1 MIPYTRVT
9 LLAPDRRAEV
19 VIPSDEAVGVQYP
32 ALLALLGL
40 SEGADLPSIQ
50 LVRPDGTL
58 VDPELDLVAQKVRD
72 GEILRLIPDDEVPP
86 PAEISDVAGALTQA
100 TDSHPWRWKAS
111 DRILGTGT
119 LLLVVGLILARTW
132 LQEGS
137 GGLPHWSW
145 PLPGLAVV
153 VAGALVFRFAGPDDS
168 RPRAALVRE
177 AGTLLTCCG
186 AGVLLPALVHL
197 ARVSND
203 AAGAVTALII
213 MFLAIGVIAVGR
225 RHEGCLFGAA
235 VAVMLAG
242 LHPLLSRVT
251 DDGLLVVGA
260 IGAGS
265 LVLLGMLPWLSL
277 LVSGASRLDD
287 EALAGVLPP
296 RRRVDLVVRRSHDA
310 LASAALACAA
320 AVSWSATQLARAD
333 NPWARGLA
341 AALVLALLLRSRAFP
356 LRLEVLALWAA
367 ALPPALA
374 LTDLLPGPGVR
385 TAVIAAAVLILAS
398 AGLYRPPAH
407 NRVRL
412 RHWGDRLEALAVVCT
427 LPLICGMT
435 GMFSR
440 LLEVFE

>member
-153 VAGALVFRFAGPDDS
+153 AAGALVFRFAGPDDS

-235 VAVMLAG
+235 VAAMLAG

-398 AGLYRPPAH
+398 ASLYRPPAH

-412 RHWGDRLEALAVVCT
+412 RHWGDRLESLAVVCT

>member
-153 VAGALVFRFAGPDDS
+153 AAGALVFRFAGPC
-168 RPRAALVRE
+168 
-177 AGTLLTCCG
+177 AGG
-186 AGVLLPALVHL
+186 GDPSDV
-197 ARVSND
+197 
-203 AAGAVTALII
+203 
-213 MFLAIGVIAVGR
+213 
-225 RHEGCLFGAA
+225 
-235 VAVMLAG
+235 
-242 LHPLLSRVT
+242 
-251 DDGLLVVGA
+251 
-260 IGAGS
+260 
-265 LVLLGMLPWLSL
+265 
-277 LVSGASRLDD
+277 
-287 EALAGVLPP
+287 
-296 RRRVDLVVRRSHDA
+296 
-310 LASAALACAA
+310 
-320 AVSWSATQLARAD
+320 
-333 NPWARGLA
+333 
-341 AALVLALLLRSRAFP
+341 LRSRSAP
-356 LRLEVLALWAA
+356 ACPRAPRTRLERRRRGRDGPHHHVPRHRRHRRRKAPRG
-367 ALPPALA
+367 LPVRGRRGRDARGSSPAPE
-374 LTDLLPGPGVR
+374 PGDG
-385 TAVIAAAVLILAS
+385 
-398 AGLYRPPAH
+398 
-407 NRVRL
+407 
-412 RHWGDRLEALAVVCT
+412 
-427 LPLICGMT
+427 
-435 GMFSR
+435 
-440 LLEVFE
+440 

>member
-153 VAGALVFRFAGPDDS
+153 AAGALVFRFAGPDDS

-213 MFLAIGVIAVGR
+213 MFLAIGVIA
-225 RHEGCLFGAA
+225 EGATRAA
-235 VAVMLAG
+235 CSG
-242 LHPLLSRVT
+242 PPWPRCSRVFT
-251 DDGLLVVGA
+251 
-260 IGAGS
+260 
-265 LVLLGMLPWLSL
+265 
-277 LVSGASRLDD
+277 
-287 EALAGVLPP
+287 
-296 RRRVDLVVRRSHDA
+296 RS
-310 LASAALACAA
+310 
-320 AVSWSATQLARAD
+320 
-333 NPWARGLA
+333 
-341 AALVLALLLRSRAFP
+341 
-356 LRLEVLALWAA
+356 
-367 ALPPALA
+367 
-374 LTDLLPGPGVR
+374 
-385 TAVIAAAVLILAS
+385 
-398 AGLYRPPAH
+398 
-407 NRVRL
+407 
-412 RHWGDRLEALAVVCT
+412 
-427 LPLICGMT
+427 
-435 GMFSR
+435 
-440 LLEVFE
+440 

>member
-153 VAGALVFRFAGPDDS
+153 AAGALVFRFAGPDDS

-235 VAVMLAG
+235 VAAMLAG

-333 NPWARGLA
+333 NPWARGL
-341 AALVLALLLRSRAFP
+341 FH
-356 LRLEVLALWAA
+356 
-367 ALPPALA
+367 
-374 LTDLLPGPGVR
+374 
-385 TAVIAAAVLILAS
+385 I
-398 AGLYRPPAH
+398 
-407 NRVRL
+407 
-412 RHWGDRLEALAVVCT
+412 
-427 LPLICGMT
+427 
-435 GMFSR
+435 
-440 LLEVFE
+440 